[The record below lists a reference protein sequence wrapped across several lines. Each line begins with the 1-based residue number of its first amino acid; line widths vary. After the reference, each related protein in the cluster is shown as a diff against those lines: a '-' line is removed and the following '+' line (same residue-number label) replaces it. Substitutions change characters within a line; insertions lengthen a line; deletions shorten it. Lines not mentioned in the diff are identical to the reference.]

1 MTPLQTDPRR
11 AARRA
16 IAVADAVAR
25 AKALIPN
32 DNMTDAQRSGL
43 ASILVDLA
51 AQEELW
57 PEQDFPIA
65 GDALWA
71 AYTLHEEQD
80 GRYALYAVPMRT
92 GHAQPPHDHTTWA
105 VIAGVRGA
113 EENVLYRRT
122 DDASVQGRATLQVD
136 RQVIVEAGGA
146 LVLGP
151 TDIHSIAVPGPANA
165 FHLHMYG
172 LGLGHLD
179 QRLKYDLQ
187 AGTYSRF
194 GF

>member
-1 MTPLQTDPRR
+1 MSPLHTDPET

-16 IAVADAVAR
+16 TAVSDAVAH
-25 AKALIPN
+25 AKALVPD
-32 DNMTDAQRSGL
+32 DNFTDAQQSAL
-43 ASILVDLA
+43 ARILLDLA
-51 AQEELW
+51 AREDLW
-57 PEQDFPIA
+57 PAQDFPIV

-71 AYTLHEEQD
+71 AYALHEEPD
-80 GRYALYAVPMRT
+80 GRYALYAVPMRA

-105 VIAGVRGA
+105 VIAGVHGA

-122 DDASVQGRATLQVD
+122 DDGSLPGRATLRVD
-136 RQVIVEAGGA
+136 RQVIVKAGQA

-172 LGLGHLD
+172 LGLNHLD
-179 QRLKYDLQ
+179 QRRKYDLQ
-187 AGTYSRF
+187 AGTFSRF